1 MLHLYHHPRSTF
13 SRRVRVA
20 LLEKQ
25 IEHEA
30 TVVDLATGE
39 HRKPAFLALNPYG
52 RVPVI
57 DDDGFVLYESA
68 AILRVAS
75 GAPAVRALYERL
87 VNIDFSRDLL
97 QVI

>member
-1 MLHLYHHPRSTF
+1 M
-13 SRRVRVA
+13 A
-20 LLEKQ
+20 LLEEQ

-30 TVVDLATGE
+30 TVVDLAAGE

-68 AILRVAS
+68 AILSYSETTRPQRPL
-75 GAPAVRALYERL
+75 APTSSQGKALVDMHLRL
-87 VNIDFSRDLL
+87 CDGQMAKSIGIPL
-97 QVI
+97 